1 MEFTSVRVA
10 AKIAGLTLAVYLVA
24 FVWRFDVFRSPVRNN
39 KHRWLGPLI
48 RGDTHSV
55 DIGKTYDYESD
66 DLFYY
71 RLFWPLCK
79 VWIFV
84 NGL

>member
-1 MEFTSVRVA
+1 MRVA

-24 FVWRFDVFRSPVRNN
+24 FVWRFDVFSSPVRNN
-39 KHRWLGPLI
+39 KHGWLGPLI

-55 DIGKTYDYESD
+55 DIGKTYDYKSD
-66 DLFYY
+66 ELFYY

-79 VWIFV
+79 IWILV

>member
-1 MEFTSVRVA
+1 MRIA
-10 AKIAGLTLAVYLVA
+10 AKIVGLVLAVYLIA
-24 FVWRFDVFRSPVRNN
+24 FVWCFDVFSSPVRST
-39 KHRWLGPLI
+39 KHGWLGPLI

-71 RLFWPLCK
+71 HLFWPLCK
-79 VWIFV
+79 MWILV

>member
-1 MEFTSVRVA
+1 MRIA
-10 AKIAGLTLAVYLVA
+10 AKIVGLGFAVYFLA
-24 FVWRFDVFRSPVRNN
+24 FVCRFDVFSSPVRNN
-39 KHRWLGPLI
+39 RHGWLGPLI
-48 RGDTHSV
+48 RGDTHSI

-71 RLFWPLCK
+71 HVFWPLCK
-79 VWIFV
+79 LWILA

>member
-1 MEFTSVRVA
+1 VRIA
-10 AKIAGLTLAVYLVA
+10 AKILAFVLALYLVA
-24 FVWRFDVFRSPVRNN
+24 FVWCFDVFSSPVRSS

-48 RGDTHSV
+48 RGDTRSV
-55 DIGKTYDYESD
+55 DVGKTYDYASD

-71 RLFWPLCK
+71 RLFWPLCRA
-79 VWIFV
+79 WLLA

>member
-1 MEFTSVRVA
+1 VR
-10 AKIAGLTLAVYLVA
+10 IAGKIVGSVVVIYFVS
-24 FVWRFDVFRSPVRNN
+24 FVWCFDLFSSPVRNN
-39 KHRWLGPLI
+39 RHGWLGPLI
-48 RGDTHSV
+48 RGDTHSI

-71 RLFWPLCK
+71 HLFWPLCK
-79 VWIFV
+79 LWILA

>member
-1 MEFTSVRVA
+1 MRIA
-10 AKIAGLTLAVYLVA
+10 AKIVGLVLLVYFAA
-24 FVWRFDVFRSPVRNN
+24 FVWCFDVFSSPVRNAR
-39 KHRWLGPLI
+39 HGWLGPLI

-55 DIGKTYDYESD
+55 NIGKTYDHESD

-71 RLFWPLCK
+71 RVFWPLCK
-79 VWIFV
+79 MWILA

>member
-10 AKIAGLTLAVYLVA
+10 AKIVGLTLAVYLVA
-24 FVWRFDVFRSPVRNN
+24 FVWRFDVFSSPVRNN

-71 RLFWPLCK
+71 RLFWPLFK
-79 VWIFV
+79 VWILV

>member
-1 MEFTSVRVA
+1 MRIA
-10 AKIAGLTLAVYLVA
+10 AKSVGLVLAVYLVA
-24 FVWRFDVFRSPVRNN
+24 FVWCFDVFSSPVRNN
-39 KHRWLGPLI
+39 QHGWLGPRI
-48 RGDTHSV
+48 RGDPHSI
-55 DIGKTYDYESD
+55 DIGKASDYESG

-79 VWIFV
+79 IWILA

>member
-1 MEFTSVRVA
+1 MRVV
-10 AKIAGLTLAVYLVA
+10 AKIAGLVLAVYLVA
-24 FVWRFDVFRSPVRNN
+24 FVWYFDVFSSPVRNN
-39 KHRWLGPLI
+39 KHGWLGPLI
-48 RGDTHSV
+48 RGDTHSI

-71 RLFWPLCK
+71 GLFWPLCK
-79 VWIFV
+79 LWILA

>member
-1 MEFTSVRVA
+1 MRIA
-10 AKIAGLTLAVYLVA
+10 AKIVGLFLAVYLVA
-24 FVWRFDVFRSPVRNN
+24 FVWCFDVFSSPVRNDR
-39 KHRWLGPLI
+39 HGWLGPRI
-48 RGDTHSV
+48 RADTHSIDV
-55 DIGKTYDYESD
+55 GKTYDYESD

-79 VWIFV
+79 IWILV

>member
-1 MEFTSVRVA
+1 MRIV
-10 AKIAGLTLAVYLVA
+10 AKIVGLALAVYLVA
-24 FVWRFDVFRSPVRNN
+24 FVWCFDVFSSPVRNN
-39 KHRWLGPLI
+39 KHRWFGPLI
-48 RGDTHSV
+48 RGDTHSI

-79 VWIFV
+79 IWILV